1 MRSSRLL
8 LAVSAICLASTLTA
22 CGGGD
27 DKPDAGSSPTGSAT
41 KGDDAGKVNRTCKA
55 EVEVTGSVA
64 ASWTGKG
71 TSMRMTSGPQA
82 IYRAEKGDAQIVLYA
97 PGKDFETTA
106 NFTQGDQTFTTQ
118 LGDKTG
124 LDIAGS
130 GRSAT
135 VDADAVGVKPDD
147 AAHLSAT
154 FHC

>member
-27 DKPDAGSSPTGSAT
+27 DKPDAAPTGSAT
-41 KGDDAGKVNRTCKA
+41 KDAKSAKVHRTCKA
-55 EVEVTGSVA
+55 EVEVTGSVQ

-71 TSMRMTSGPQA
+71 TSMLMTSGPEA
-82 IYRAEKGDAQIVLYA
+82 IYRAEKGDAQVVLYA
-97 PGKDFETTA
+97 PGKDFKTTA
-106 NFTQGDQTFTTQ
+106 NFTQGDRTFTTQ

-130 GRSAT
+130 GKSAK

-147 AAHLSAT
+147 AAHVVAT
-154 FHC
+154 FDC